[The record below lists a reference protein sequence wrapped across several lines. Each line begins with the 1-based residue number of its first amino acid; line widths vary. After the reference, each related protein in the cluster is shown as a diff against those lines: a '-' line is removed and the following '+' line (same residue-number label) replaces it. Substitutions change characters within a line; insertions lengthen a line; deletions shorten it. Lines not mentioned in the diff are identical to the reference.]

1 MEILKFGKSQ
11 LSYWDKGTGLPIVFI
26 HGVATLGELWAED
39 LADLATDFRIIVY
52 DRRGYGA
59 SSSSPRNWRA
69 HAEDTVALIKEL
81 NAAPAVIIGY
91 SAGAI
96 IALDLALNHPDLVAG
111 IVLLDPA
118 FNITRCLTPQLLKT
132 LSIVKLLRWVRGDRP
147 AAEHWLRYVSSYP
160 TGGSAYETKASEKR
174 RAKLLANATGIFAD
188 LASGQGNVD
197 EDQLTEIRVPVTI
210 VDAMLSPRFLRKSC
224 QRLKKLLPQAG
235 NVTLKN
241 SGHWIGLDA
250 GDRLINVLRE
260 TVSRFQTK

>member
-1 MEILKFGKSQ
+1 MEILKIGKSQ
-11 LSYWDKGTGLPIVFI
+11 LSYWDEGTGLPIVFI
-26 HGVATLGELWAED
+26 HGVGTLGELWADD

-52 DRRGYGA
+52 DRRGYTA
-59 SSSSPRNWRA
+59 SSSSPRNWNAR
-69 HAEDTVALIKEL
+69 AEDTVALIKEL
-81 NAAPAVIIGY
+81 NAAYAVIIGY

-132 LSIVKLLRWVRGDRP
+132 LATVKFLRWVRGDRP

-197 EDQLTEIRVPVTI
+197 EGQLTDNKSACDDCRCDVESAFSKKIVPAVKKA
-210 VDAMLSPRFLRKSC
+210 VDASR
-224 QRLKKLLPQAG
+224 
-235 NVTLKN
+235 
-241 SGHWIGLDA
+241 
-250 GDRLINVLRE
+250 DRD
-260 TVSRFQTK
+260 S